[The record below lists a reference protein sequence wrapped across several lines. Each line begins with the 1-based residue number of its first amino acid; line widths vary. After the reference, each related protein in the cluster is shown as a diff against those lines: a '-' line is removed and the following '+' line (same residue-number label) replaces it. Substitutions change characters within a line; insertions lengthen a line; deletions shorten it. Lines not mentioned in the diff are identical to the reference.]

1 MFGSGGEQVSP
12 GRTCNHLLFLMQ
24 EIEQR
29 LQQQA
34 ALSPTAAPA
43 VSNVSKQ
50 ESILRHHTL
59 RQVGPPPCSQ
69 PIRPYA

>member
-1 MFGSGGEQVSP
+1 MPVPKELISIPVP
-12 GRTCNHLLFLMQ
+12 AQ

-43 VSNVSKQ
+43 VPSVGKQ
-50 ESILRHHTL
+50 DGILRHHTL
-59 RQVGPPPCSQ
+59 RQVGQ
-69 PIRPYA
+69 RDGRERDRGVG